1 MQLRKEVITWYKMK
15 PPQAMDV
22 ELRKG
27 RKNLDS
33 GKELSQNI
41 FEVSYSSTFHYT
53 YFVHLSTLFTFL
65 NLTSLSL
72 YGDGIE
78 AHQIV
83 ELNAIM

>member
-1 MQLRKEVITWYKMK
+1 ME
-15 PPQAMDV
+15 PPQAMEA
-22 ELRKG
+22 ELGKG

-33 GKELSQNI
+33 GKQLSQNI
-41 FEVSYSSTFHYT
+41 FEVSYSSAFHQT
-53 YFVHLSTLFTFL
+53 CFIHLSTLCTFL
-65 NLTSLSL
+65 NLTSLNL